1 MKYVINSLSRRQ
13 NEFVNLLVYF
23 FENFER
29 FKLFLF
35 KFFIAFRLNVFV
47 SQSNVIVNNVFYKF
61 YTNVNVLF
69 LFNLNMIQNFLK
81 NFDEFVEMYNMLF
94 D

>member
-1 MKYVINSLSRRQ
+1 MNSSSRRQ
-13 NEFVNLLVYF
+13 NEFVNLFVYF
-23 FENFER
+23 IENFER

-35 KFFIAFRLNVFV
+35 KFFIAFCSNVFV
-47 SQSNVIVNNVFYKF
+47 SQLNVIVNNVFYKF
-61 YTNVNVLF
+61 YTNVNVFF

-81 NFDEFVEMYNMLF
+81 NLDEFVEMYNMLF